1 MGNEMGEKQQQK
13 EEEEDGRQVATEQ
26 QHQKEASGGG
36 DAVLGIRALDLERRD
51 LFSTLRSELDFFFTY
66 FVFPSFLSIHFLF
79 YHFFQPNMSYVL
91 RSELD

>member
-13 EEEEDGRQVATEQ
+13 EEEENGRQVATEQ

-36 DAVLGIRALDLERRD
+36 GTVLGIRALDLEWRD
-51 LFSTLRSELDFFFTY
+51 LFSTLRIMKLTLFFTY

-79 YHFFQPNMSYVL
+79 
-91 RSELD
+91 